1 MIVGN
6 PKVFAIE
13 SGIAQAFERPSVRAL
28 GFFVIHLG
36 GIRYGSYAPKATLL
50 ACSFDEVKRRIS
62 DWGIHTAPFAE
73 EPDARKI
80 SEAFRRAVFGEGEGD
95 EVEFLGIS
103 RTDFDGLF
111 DRNSNSLMWA
121 PDGDE
126 AFDDGS
132 YILQFDVAERVRLIA
147 FRCTKEG
154 VPDDSTLKDVW
165 VSAATFYETLREW
178 SQTFEKEWTSIL
190 KVSMENDG
198 SRVGRRSV

>member
-1 MIVGN
+1 MIIGN
-6 PKVFAIE
+6 PEVFAIE
-13 SGIAQAFERPSVRAL
+13 SGVTQAFERPSFRAL
-28 GFFVIHLG
+28 GFFVIHVG
-36 GIRYGSYAPKATLL
+36 GSRYGNYEPEATLL
-50 ACSFDEVKRRIS
+50 ACSFDEVKRRIT
-62 DWGIHTAPFAE
+62 DRGIHTAPFAE
-73 EPDARKI
+73 EPDASKI
-80 SEAFRRAVFGEGEGD
+80 AEAFRRGVFGEGD

-103 RTDFDGLF
+103 PTDFRGLF
-111 DRNSNSLMWA
+111 DRDSNSLMWA

-132 YILQFDVAERVRLIA
+132 YILQFDVGELVRLIA

-165 VSAATFYETLREW
+165 VSAPTFYETLREW
-178 SQTFEKEWTSIL
+178 SRAFEKEWTTSL